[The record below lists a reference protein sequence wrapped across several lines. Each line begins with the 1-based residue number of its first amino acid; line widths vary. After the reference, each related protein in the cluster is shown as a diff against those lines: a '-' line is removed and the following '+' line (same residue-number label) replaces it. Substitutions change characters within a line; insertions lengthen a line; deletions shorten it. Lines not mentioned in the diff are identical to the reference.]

1 MVDGTRKRRDCEN
14 QTKSR
19 WYAVHREQRFRRR
32 FGWPIDLPSEEMRAC
47 CSRLAPHR
55 PSRKHGRTIA

>member
-14 QTKSR
+14 AIKSR

-32 FGWPIDLPSEEMRAC
+32 FGWPLDLPSEDMRAC
-47 CSRLAPHR
+47 CSRLDPRR
-55 PSRKHGRTIA
+55 PSRKRGRPVT